1 MRHNSSFHH
10 HNYQPETR
18 IHFITPSIAI
28 TPSHIRFVT
37 RPSSISSAYKKKK
50 KRELVAE
57 HVYDP
62 LGESFFPL
70 QRTILLQK
78 RQDSL
83 NWNVEQFSIY
93 SRLISFNN
101 NNNNNKRLLFHE
113 ILVKEPSSNFFEINS
128 SLERRALFVITR
140 TAARWPISRQQS
152 DARNEG
158 TKEARVQKW
167 SRAVRGVSTCVRKT
181 ALESARV
188 AGGEGYA
195 KARLSMAAAGELCKE
210 DDDGAHD
217 SLINTTSRDDSR
229 QGRESGRPLTAIR
242 CSNSTGSCTQRMQ
255 GIHFRGPKIAFIG
268 REMGF
273 FNPFYRELGETCEK
287 MSIVQ
292 VLGLEGAWF
301 RGRREN

>member
-37 RPSSISSAYKKKK
+37 RPSSIPSAYKKKK

-70 QRTILLQK
+70 QRTIFLQK
-78 RQDSL
+78 RQDSS

-101 NNNNNKRLLFHE
+101 NNSNKRLLFHK

-128 SLERRALFVITR
+128 SLERRALFVIIR

-181 ALESARV
+181 ALESARA

-268 REMGF
+268 SRDGVF
-273 FNPFYRELGETCEK
+273 
-287 MSIVQ
+287 
-292 VLGLEGAWF
+292 
-301 RGRREN
+301 